1 MIEEIDND
9 DTQVIRTLPGFYT
22 TTAEINLPLQNRSKW
37 AKIEIK
43 ETFILI
49 KLFQSTI
56 PKLER
61 KVRFKSVA
69 GFLLWQPICI
79 TIRNTLVQN
88 KPFHLL
94 QRVWDT
100 PV

>member
-1 MIEEIDND
+1 M
-9 DTQVIRTLPGFYT
+9 TIRKSLERFPDFIQRRLKLIFHFRIVQSGQK
-22 TTAEINLPLQNRSKW
+22 LK
-37 AKIEIK
+37 IK

-49 KLFQSTI
+49 KLLQSTI

-61 KVRFKSVA
+61 EVRFKSVA
-69 GFLLWQPICI
+69 GFPLWQPICI

-94 QRVWDT
+94 QNVLDT